1 MVKGM
6 STASAEEEYA
16 VIRKCLAGDPEEY
29 RVLVDRYKDMAYR
42 VAFRMLGDADAAKD
56 MAQEGFIAAYHALG
70 DFQFNSRFSSWLYR
84 IVVNKCRDHFRARNE
99 TVPVD
104 ELCDSVSGKD
114 PTPEEAAACRQSG
127 DIVQQA
133 LDKLP
138 PDYRE
143 VIVLKHIEG
152 FDYQEIAGVLG
163 VSVGALKV
171 RAHRGREMLRKLL
184 EGAGVAG

>member
-1 MVKGM
+1 M

-16 VIRKCLAGDPEEY
+16 VIRKVLAGDREQY
-29 RVLVDRYKDMAYR
+29 AVLVTRYKDMAYNI
-42 VAFRMLGDADAAKD
+42 AFRLLGDADAAKD
-56 MAQEGFIAAYHALG
+56 MAQEGFIAAYNALG

-84 IVVNKCRDHFRARNE
+84 IVVNKCRDHFRAGKE

-104 ELCDSVSGKD
+104 EICDYVAG
-114 PTPEEAAACRQSG
+114 PEPSPEKAASCRQTG
-127 DIVQQA
+127 DAVQQA
-133 LDKLP
+133 LDGLP

-152 FDYQEIAGVLG
+152 LDYQQIAETLG
-163 VSVGALKV
+163 VSVAALKV

-184 EGAGVAG
+184 EAQGVAL